1 MINSSFKAEC
11 QIAFIAI
18 SSLHSFSVHFSHH
31 TPLTHLEDLKCR
43 RKTLAH
49 CPGSVPTIGVHRW
62 WISAL
67 EEFILGQCPR
77 HSINKVL
84 RITETFQ
91 DSALWFKL
99 FVNGKNMCLFPI
111 KQINVCTSFTQKVN
125 YNGGGSFKIILDY
138 LQIYLQR
145 YETRQ
150 VLFARFLSLSFL
162 SVPQYDRGHFV
173 SGAQS
178 VETFDCNFS
187 SQEKVYQLIGTVYL
201 FQ

>member
-31 TPLTHLEDLKCR
+31 TLLTHLEDLKCK

-77 HSINKVL
+77 HSINKIL
-84 RITETFQ
+84 RMTETFQ
-91 DSALWFKL
+91 DSALRGLNSLLMERICAYFRLSKSMYVPLSHRMLIIMEAAALKSSWIIFRFTSSSMKSDRWFW
-99 FVNGKNMCLFPI
+99 FNF
-111 KQINVCTSFTQKVN
+111 SDF
-125 YNGGGSFKIILDY
+125 Y
-138 LQIYLQR
+138 LM
-145 YETRQ
+145 
-150 VLFARFLSLSFL
+150 SFL
-162 SVPQYDRGHFV
+162 PLPYL
-173 SGAQS
+173 
-178 VETFDCNFS
+178 S
-187 SQEKVYQLIGTVYL
+187 S
-201 FQ
+201 